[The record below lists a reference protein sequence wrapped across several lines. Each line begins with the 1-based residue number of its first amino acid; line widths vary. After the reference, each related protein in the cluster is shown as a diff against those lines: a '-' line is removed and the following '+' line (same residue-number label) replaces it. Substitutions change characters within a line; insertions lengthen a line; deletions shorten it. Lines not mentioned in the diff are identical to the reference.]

1 MYFDN
6 WADLQPML
14 NFCLVHSAP
23 SLCSV
28 VLSSFV
34 DPSRTSPDYIRATLL
49 PSLPALWNWG
59 CTNDMLALVR
69 PVSRHILALWR
80 TQVLGAPPAAGSN
93 PNAAAQAWARECECR
108 ACGIMQRWVLRPNA
122 RAVVDVGIVGL
133 RHKVHFLGL
142 LKKHGRRLV
151 DGWTHIYGAEHCYFF
166 TVSDLEALCAGSFVL
181 TCS

>member
-1 MYFDN
+1 
-6 WADLQPML
+6 
-14 NFCLVHSAP
+14 
-23 SLCSV
+23 
-28 VLSSFV
+28 
-34 DPSRTSPDYIRATLL
+34 
-49 PSLPALWNWG
+49 
-59 CTNDMLALVR
+59 MLALVR
-69 PVSRHILALWR
+69 PVSRHVLVLWR
-80 TQVLGAPPAAGSN
+80 THVLGAPPVAGNN

-166 TVSDLEALCAGSFVL
+166 TIRKSQELSVLHQFLNEKQFARESLQGLDLSEICDSETLSLLVDA
-181 TCS
+181 